1 MIFEENIS
9 LKEYTTFKVGG
20 LAKFFY
26 IAKTKESLIEAIKK
40 ALKKNLPIFILGGG
54 SNVLALDSG
63 YDGLVIKIHHTK
75 HIIQDTNVYA
85 EAGLSLRKL
94 IHDVNNESLSG
105 FEWAAGIPGTI
116 GGAIYGN
123 ARAFGVNISDIIKE
137 VEVLD
142 KESLEIK
149 TLSKNQCQF
158 SEKQSIFKKDKNL
171 IILSVILELEKG
183 NERKIKET
191 IEENLKSRRER
202 QPLEYPS
209 AGSIFINKE
218 GAEPSSVLIDK
229 AGLKGTKV
237 NSAEIS
243 QKHAGFIINTGN
255 AGSADVLELIEIIKK
270 EIKFKFGIELE
281 TEIQIIK

>member
-26 IAKTKESLIEAIKK
+26 IAKTKENLIEAIRKVQK
-40 ALKKNLPIFILGGG
+40 ENLSIFILGGG

-75 HIIQDTNVYA
+75 HITQDTNVYA

-94 IHDVNNESLSG
+94 IHDVSNESLSG
-105 FEWAAGIPGTI
+105 LEWAAGIPGTI
-116 GGAIYGN
+116 GGAVYGN

-137 VEVLD
+137 VEILD

-243 QKHAGFIINTGN
+243 QKHAGFIINTG
-255 AGSADVLELIEIIKK
+255 SATSKDILELIEIIKK
-270 EIKFKFGIELE
+270 EVESKFGIKLE
-281 TEIQIIK
+281 TEIQIIE